1 MKNSRDIYKKG
12 DVNFYG
18 FIYGANITVTKDV
31 YIPTPESKHLIREV
45 VKQAIFLDANLIVD
59 VGTGSGALAIQT
71 YIRCA
76 NFVGGSFEHLKFKP
90 NIIAA
95 DISEEALKIAKKNIQ
110 KYNTYN
116 FSKYI
121 TIQKSNYVDD
131 LVCEEPKIIMA
142 NLPWGS
148 RYTALSSNIE
158 RGLNAQP
165 PLAIFHPGG
174 PMGAYKELF
183 ESIKKKGWDKS
194 VVIFETGKQN
204 KLSVDRIL
212 PKDYKFIR
220 KEWKRCGKL
229 YYSIGI
235 AYKRIR

>member
-1 MKNSRDIYKKG
+1 MASSRDIYKKG

-18 FIYGANITVTKDV
+18 FGYYFDVTKDV
-31 YIPTPESKHLIREV
+31 YIPTPESKHL
-45 VKQAIFLDANLIVD
+45 VKEAVEQAIHLDANLIVD
-59 VGTGSGALAIQT
+59 VGTGSGALAIDT
-71 YIRCA
+71 HIKCA
-76 NFVGGSFEHLKFKP
+76 NFVWGSYEYLKLKP
-90 NIIAA
+90 YIIAA
-95 DISEEALKIAKKNIQ
+95 DISEKALKIAQKNIERY
-110 KYNTYN
+110 KL
-116 FSKYI
+116 SEYI

-131 LVCEEPKIIMA
+131 LVSREPDIIMA

-165 PLAIFHPGG
+165 PLAIFHPDG

-204 KLSVDRIL
+204 ELSVDRIL
-212 PKDYKFIR
+212 PKDYKLIR

-235 AYKRIR
+235 AYKRI